1 MGIGDECSSET
12 KGFHLGGDITQPF
25 NKIIPVLI
33 IWAYPPTRDST
44 NNNMM
49 EDPGASMWA
58 LSGILSLY
66 LRTLSYENYNL
77 MGVPKRST
85 CGIDLKGARIIK
97 TAITIR
103 I

>member
-1 MGIGDECSSET
+1 
-12 KGFHLGGDITQPF
+12 
-25 NKIIPVLI
+25 
-33 IWAYPPTRDST
+33 
-44 NNNMM
+44 
-49 EDPGASMWA
+49 
-58 LSGILSLY
+58 
-66 LRTLSYENYNL
+66 